1 MDFGALPGAAL
12 LAAYPGYA
20 VQLVSS
26 GTNVPTAA
34 QAANAADGGSHWEAH
49 AVAWD
54 PAAMVAWPAGGAAP
68 ANPSAAVSPPVAPA
82 RPAAVCCQVPGCSES
97 RAALSDYNL
106 RCRCAP

>member
-1 MDFGALPGAAL
+1 MDFGPALPGAAL
-12 LAAYPGYA
+12 LYP

-26 GTNVPTAA
+26 GSNASAA
-34 QAANAADGGSHWEAH
+34 PQASSAADGGSHWEAH

-68 ANPSAAVSPPVAPA
+68 ANPSSALGSPAAAPV
-82 RPAAVCCQVPGCSES
+82 RPAAACCQVPGCTENSE
-97 RAALSDYNL
+97 AWLDYNM